1 MPAGRSDAELAGWA
15 RITSPMKRLGSKA
28 RSALTAD
35 WWLTA
40 IFVGCSVFAA
50 VLVCRAR
57 EWSVMTDE
65 LLYTEMARGMLET
78 GLPLPSVR
86 GEFVQVYQVLY
97 PLMIA
102 PLIWIVGMP
111 EAYQAI
117 AAANAVALTS
127 ACIPAYLLTLYITD
141 DKVLGRWV
149 ALCVGVL
156 PWIALATKILT
167 DSLAFPVFV
176 WAVYAIVLAV
186 AETER
191 SRRRDW
197 IALAAITLAY
207 LARSQ
212 FVVLP
217 AVFCAAILAR
227 ELTAGIGL
235 ADGSPGRRV
244 AAGLR
249 AMLQAPLRR
258 LPVFAFASVV
268 VLLALFKPE
277 WILGVYSATTS
288 DEFGAVL
295 PSETLAQMSSHL
307 GMISLGIGLLPLLL
321 TASWICS
328 ALVRPHDERQ
338 NSAAI
343 TFAIT
348 TLVLLFVAA
357 SFDIRFSKSAA
368 VYERYIFYLAPVLLI
383 GAAALVKSPPRSIAA
398 LLAPALVALV
408 AFVRDDHFGL
418 DDPLVISLSHSFKP
432 VAIFEI
438 ALQRVVDASGVL
450 PSVTIAMTL
459 ASAIL
464 AGVVFTLVARK
475 QQHQASNVAF
485 GFVAAY
491 CLWATVFI
499 VPKVVEQQNS
509 DVDSI
514 LGQRNADMKTWI
526 DAEAGERR
534 VSLVYGPI
542 NYLDERPTA
551 SPGTAKAVFWDAE
564 LWNASILSYYTP
576 LADRGSEKPTMSP
589 YHRLRV
595 RFADGSIQLTG
606 GKPAPLWLMS
616 SSDPRFAPLTS
627 VPAVHNHSA
636 GLTVFPVTASPRADW
651 ATRGLTYQGFV
662 PAQGTAELRVYSGAA
677 APGSAEAP
685 DGAQQ
690 QGRAQQQGDAEVPG
704 GAEQQGGA
712 QVRGAERQGGAQVR
726 GAEQHG
732 GVGSASRLVSVR
744 LKFERRRRRS
754 PATGDTL
761 DGGTRTSNV
770 FTRERALCLPATGH
784 RSLDLRGLTDD
795 LTGANHS
802 ARLLETRV
810 TRTHRPC

>member
-1 MPAGRSDAELAGWA
+1 MDWYELGRLGRVPAGRGDAELTRRA
-15 RITSPMKRLGSKA
+15 RITRPMKRLGRKA
-28 RSALTAD
+28 RSSLTVD
-35 WWLTA
+35 WWLAA
-40 IFVGCSVFAA
+40 IFVGCAVFAA
-50 VLVCRAR
+50 VLVYRAR

-186 AETER
+186 AEPEK
-191 SRRRDW
+191 SRWRDW
-197 IALAAITLAY
+197 IALATIALAY
-207 LARSQ
+207 FARSQ

-217 AVFCAAILAR
+217 AVFCAAILGR
-227 ELTAGIGL
+227 ELAAGAGM
-235 ADGSPGRRV
+235 ANGSPGARFV
-244 AAGLR
+244 VGLR
-249 AMLQAPLRR
+249 AMLAAPLQR
-258 LPVFAFASVV
+258 LPVFVLASAAVI
-268 VLLALFKPE
+268 LALFKPE
-277 WILGVYSATTS
+277 WILGVYSATTG
-288 DEFGAVL
+288 DEFGAIV
-295 PSETLAQMSSHL
+295 PSDTLARMSSHL

-328 ALVRPHDERQ
+328 ALVQPNDERQ

-357 SFDIRFSKSAA
+357 SFDARFSKSAS

-383 GAAALVKSPPRSIAA
+383 GAAALIKCPPRSIAA
-398 LLAPALVALV
+398 LLVPASVALV
-408 AFVRDDHFGL
+408 AFTRDDHFGL
-418 DDPLVISLSHSFKP
+418 DDPLVISLSHSFRP

-459 ASAIL
+459 AGAAL
-464 AGVVFTLVARK
+464 AGVVFTLVARGRR
-475 QQHQASNVAF
+475 HQAANFAF
-485 GFVAAY
+485 GFVAVY

-514 LGQRNADMKTWI
+514 LGERSAETKTWI
-526 DAEAGERR
+526 DAQAGNRR

-542 NYLDERPTA
+542 NYLDNRPTA

-564 LWNASILSYYTP
+564 LWNDSILSYYTP
-576 LADRGSEKPTMSP
+576 LANRGSEKPTMSP
-589 YHRLRV
+589 YHRLHV

-606 GKPAPLWLMS
+606 GEPAPLWLMS
-616 SSDPRFAPLTS
+616 SSDPRFAPL
-627 VPAVHNHSA
+627 VGEPAARNHSG
-636 GLTVFPVTASPRADW
+636 GLTVFPVSASPRADW
-651 ATRGLTYQGFV
+651 ATQGLTFQGFI
-662 PAQGTAELRVYSGAA
+662 PSQGKVELRVYSGTEE
-677 APGSAEAP
+677 P
-685 DGAQQ
+685 
-690 QGRAQQQGDAEVPG
+690 GDA
-704 GAEQQGGA
+704 
-712 QVRGAERQGGAQVR
+712 
-726 GAEQHG
+726 
-732 GVGSASRLVSVR
+732 GSASHLVSVR
-744 LKFERRRRRS
+744 LRFQRKLRLAS
-754 PATGDTL
+754 TTGDSL
-761 DGGTRTSNV
+761 HGGGRASTVATRV
-770 FTRERALCLPATGH
+770 RMLCLPAAGH
-784 RSLDLRGLTDD
+784 TSLDLRNLTDD
-795 LTGANHS
+795 LTGAYYS
-802 ARLLETRV
+802 ARLLEVRV
-810 TRTHRPC
+810 KRTHRPC